1 MSLAENMCDTC
12 NVSQGA
18 RDWCE
23 YCGLD
28 TTPPKALSVP
38 ESDERTTEVPETRK
52 TLTGLTDED
61 LRLLGQALTT
71 LRKVSP
77 VGMDYR
83 HVDTLRAHIVDLWI
97 MGN

>member
-23 YCGLD
+23 YCGGD

-38 ESDERTTEVPETRK
+38 ESDERITVALEPTYS
-52 TLTGLTDED
+52 LTGLTE
-61 LRLLGQALTT
+61 
-71 LRKVSP
+71 
-77 VGMDYR
+77 R
-83 HVDTLRAHIVDLWI
+83 HVRALWDILMRTRPSCSADVEVITILGATLEKI
-97 MGN
+97 NK